1 MASADGPT
9 LEKAAGT
16 SYTSVNQAGFLTADK
31 DNHNNMIQRTLVLLK
46 PDALDR
52 GICGEIIQ
60 RFERVGAKIAGLKLL
75 VSELDAARQHYT
87 DDLARR
93 RGEKVRE
100 RMIQML
106 TSGPIIALCLEGVEM
121 IEVVR
126 KMVGATEPK
135 AAAPGT
141 IRGDF
146 AHVSYSHADEKDIG
160 VFNLIHASSSPED
173 AQAEVGVWFKPEE
186 LFKHSPSY
194 TKYTINE

>member
-1 MASADGPT
+1 
-9 LEKAAGT
+9 
-16 SYTSVNQAGFLTADK
+16 
-31 DNHNNMIQRTLVLLK
+31 MIQRTLVLLK

-52 GICGEIIQ
+52 GICGEILR
-60 RFERVGAKIAGLKLL
+60 RFERVGARMVGLKLL
-75 VSELDAARQHYT
+75 ISELDTARRHYT

-106 TSGPIIALCLEGVEM
+106 MSGPIVAICLEGIEI

-160 VFNLIHASSSPED
+160 VFNLIHASDSPD
-173 AQAEVGVWFKPEE
+173 NAESEINVWFKPEE
-186 LFKHSPSY
+186 LVRHSPSY
-194 TKYTINE
+194 TKFTIKE